1 MSVQAEVE
9 FLSRRTERPIY
20 YASRAGRDAKHE
32 IDQDMNIVTVDIDDA
47 RGRSDGE
54 GAREFG
60 QHPSG
65 FDLVKVDTA
74 VSSFTDPGQ
83 IESIYKP
90 EMAEFLKAFTGAYRV
105 HIFDHTLRAS
115 DPELREQKNVREPST
130 LVHNDYTS
138 NSGFVCLREQLG
150 SEAETLSRDRFQI
163 INVWRPLNDP
173 VEDYPLALVDAR
185 SLKPDN
191 IVDTERRAPNHI
203 GEIQLALH
211 DPEQHWFYYSAMCS
225 DEVLLFKTFDSID
238 SGRQPCSIHTAIHL
252 AEAPADAEPR
262 ESIEIRAFAF
272 YRD

>member
-1 MSVQAEVE
+1 MSVQSQVE
-9 FLSRRTERPIY
+9 FLSRRTERPVY
-20 YASRAGRDAKHE
+20 YASSAGRNAKHA
-32 IDQDMNIVTVDIDDA
+32 IDQAMNLVTVDIEDA
-47 RGRSDGE
+47 RGRVDEDSS
-54 GAREFG
+54 REFG

-65 FDLVKVDTA
+65 FDLVRLDTA
-74 VSSFTDPGQ
+74 VNSFVDAGQ

-90 EMAEFLKAFTGAYRV
+90 EMVEFLKAFTGAYRV

-115 DPELREQKNVREPST
+115 DPDLREQKNVREPST
-130 LVHNDYTS
+130 LVHNDYTA
-138 NSGFVCLREQLG
+138 NSGFVCLQEQLG
-150 SEAETLSRDRFQI
+150 AEAEALSQGRFQI

-211 DPEQHWFYYSAMCS
+211 DPEQRWFYFSAMRS
-225 DEVLLFKTFDSID
+225 DEVLLFRTFDSID
-238 SGRQPCSIHTAIHL
+238 SGTRPCSIHTAIHL
-252 AEAPADAEPR
+252 ADAPADAEPR
-262 ESIEIRAFAF
+262 ESIEIRAFVF